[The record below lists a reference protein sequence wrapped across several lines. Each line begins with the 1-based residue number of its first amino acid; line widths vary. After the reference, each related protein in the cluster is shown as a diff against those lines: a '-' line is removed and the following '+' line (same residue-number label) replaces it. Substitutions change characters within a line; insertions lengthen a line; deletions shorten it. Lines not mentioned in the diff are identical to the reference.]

1 MSDYFSVIFFFQF
14 QVFVM
19 VLLGLESMLSLFL
32 FAVVSSHISG
42 TLTDIV

>member
-1 MSDYFSVIFFFQF
+1 MSDFFSVIFFFQF

-19 VLLGLESMLSLFL
+19 VLVGLKSMLSLFL

-42 TLTDIV
+42 TLTGIM